1 MDLWLNFPPQRW
13 IALALGL
20 CSVCL
25 GWYALILLTNSQNPP
40 VYHPN
45 NKQLIGLGIALAVG
59 AFAWVKKCLI
69 INPGI
74 SDCTERV
81 G

>member
-1 MDLWLNFPPQRW
+1 M
-13 IALALGL
+13 LGL
-20 CSVCL
+20 VCFDFTDQFSEP
-25 GWYALILLTNSQNPP
+25 ASKIKA
-40 VYHPN
+40 YHPN
-45 NKQLIGLGIALAVG
+45 NKQLIGLGIALTVG